1 MAHARVSD
9 SARPETRMRANHPL
23 RRGFARP
30 GSAATP
36 ALRGAAGRMAST
48 WAVLATAPGLFSPM
62 GFESATLISFGLC
75 TLLALTGRRA
85 RTFTPGRFGRKRS
98 SAPLA
103 ALAALAGL
111 GAGWAL
117 MPGLAQAVLQVG
129 DVLGVPGPV
138 PETGVR
144 GPALLVATVLL
155 APVFEEL
162 IYREALL
169 PALSARFG
177 HIMGIILSSAAFA
190 LPHATPWS
198 MLGSFVAGLLLGA
211 AMSASR
217 STPLCIGLHAGFNLR
232 LAALAWAPV

>member
-23 RRGFARP
+23 RRRFARP
-30 GSAATP
+30 GSASAP
-36 ALRGAAGRMAST
+36 ELRGAAGRMAST
-48 WAVLATAPGLFSPM
+48 WAVLATAPWLFSPM
-62 GFESATLISFGLC
+62 AFESATLISFGLC
-75 TLLALTGRRA
+75 TLLALMGRRA
-85 RTFTPGRFGRKRS
+85 RTLTPGRFGRKRS

-103 ALAALAGL
+103 ALAGL
-111 GAGWAL
+111 GGGWAL

-155 APVFEEL
+155 APVFEEI

-169 PALSARFG
+169 PALSVRFG
-177 HIMGIILSSAAFA
+177 HIMGIVLSSAAFA

-211 AMSASR
+211 TMSASR

-232 LAALAWAPV
+232 LASLAWAPV